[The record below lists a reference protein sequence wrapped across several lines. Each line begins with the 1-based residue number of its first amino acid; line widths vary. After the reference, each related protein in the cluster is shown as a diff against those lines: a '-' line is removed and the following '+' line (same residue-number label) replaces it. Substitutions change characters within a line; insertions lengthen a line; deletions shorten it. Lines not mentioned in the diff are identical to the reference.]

1 MKKTVFLS
9 CLIYTVFSQ
18 AQTLRVGEWRD
29 HLSYK
34 STQDVC
40 EVGNSIYVSTDLAL
54 FEYNTAD
61 NSIERINSLNRLSD
75 TGVSSIEVNED
86 ILIVAYDNG
95 NIDIIRG
102 NDTANLPDIKNA
114 SLIADKRVNHIN
126 IANNIAYL
134 SCGFGIV
141 VLDLDREEV
150 KDTYF
155 IGEYGSQLNV
165 LSTSLAHNS
174 IYAATNKGLY
184 RADISESN
192 LADYNSWEKL
202 SVHTHSRV
210 NLLESF
216 NGLLFANLHGE
227 EYNTDTIYYFDGNNW
242 DLFRQESS
250 NVSIKGGSQELV
262 LTSRFNVL
270 VYDQDLNITHQ
281 LYSRQFNLD
290 KTADFNSAIFTDKDE
305 FWIADKHNGLLHND
319 SDFFESIKPSGPFL
333 SDGGQI
339 VNFGDEILVAHGAKN
354 ENWDPSW
361 HKSELSILK
370 KDDWTTSNNL
380 FDADF
385 IDIVAVNK
393 SGPTTYLASFNKGL
407 AKMTG
412 LDLDV
417 IYNETNSSLQKRAIH
432 DDWIEIGSIQ
442 FDSKGSLWCTNSQTY
457 EPLSVKH
464 TNGEWESFSLGSGV
478 TETQDLAKLLI
489 DKNDQK
495 WVQLKNNGL
504 VVFDESRQ
512 GIKTRKLTDSEN
524 MGNLVSNRVHSF
536 VEDLEGEIWIGTDNG
551 VSVFY
556 DSNSIFQGASASQVV
571 VTLGDYNSYLLE
583 GQQINDIEVDGA
595 NRKWFATNN
604 SGVIVTSANGTEEIH
619 HFTSENSPLFSN
631 KVLDI
636 EMNDVTGEVFF
647 ATEKGII
654 SLRSESTQGNADF
667 SDVLVFPNPV
677 QPNYTGPITIKGL
690 ITDAVVKITDISGNL
705 IYETVALGGQ
715 AVWDGK
721 SFDGQKAHTGVYLVF
736 CSDQQGTISH
746 VTKLLFVRG

>member
-1 MKKTVFLS
+1 MKKTIFLS
-9 CLIYTVFSQ
+9 CLIYTFCTQ
-18 AQTLRVGEWRD
+18 AQSLRVGEWRD

-34 STQDVC
+34 SAQDVC
-40 EVGNSIYVSTDLAL
+40 EVGNTIYVSTDRAL

-61 NSIERINSLNRLSD
+61 NSIERLNTLNRLSD
-75 TGVSSIEVNED
+75 TGVSSIEANEN

-95 NIDIIRG
+95 NVDIIRG
-102 NDTANLPDIKNA
+102 NKTVNLPDIKTA
-114 SLIADKRVNHIN
+114 SLIADKRVNQIN
-126 IANNIAYL
+126 VDNNLAYL

-155 IGEYGSQLNV
+155 IGELGAQVNV
-165 LSTSLAHNS
+165 LSTCIAHNR

-184 RADISESN
+184 MADTSHPN
-192 LADYNSWEKL
+192 LANYQAWEKL
-202 SVHTHSRV
+202 SAHSQSRV
-210 NLLESF
+210 DLLESF
-216 NGLLFANLHGE
+216 NGLLFVNLHGE
-227 EYNTDTIYYFDGNNW
+227 EYNTDTLYHFDGNNW
-242 DLFRQESS
+242 VVFEQERS
-250 NVSIKGGSQELV
+250 NVSIKASSQKLV
-262 LTSRFNVL
+262 LTRRFGIS
-270 VYDQDLNITHQ
+270 VYNQELNSTHY
-281 LYSRQFNLD
+281 LSSGEFNLD
-290 KTADFNSAIFTDKDE
+290 KIDFNSAIFTDEDE
-305 FWIADKHNGLLHND
+305 FWVADKYNGLLHND
-319 SDFFESIKPSGPFL
+319 GDFFESINPSGPFL
-333 SDGGQI
+333 SDVGQI
-339 VNFGDEILVAHGAKN
+339 INFGDEILVAHGAKT
-354 ENWDPSW
+354 ENWDPRW

-370 KDDWTTSNNL
+370 KDDWTTSNTL
-380 FDADF
+380 IDADF
-385 IDIVAVNK
+385 IDVVAVNK
-393 SGPTTYLASFNKGL
+393 SGSTTYLASFNKGL

-432 DDWIEIGSIQ
+432 DDWIEIGAIQ
-442 FDSKGSLWCTNSQTY
+442 FDSEGNLWCTNSQTY
-457 EPLSVKH
+457 EPLSVKY
-464 TNGEWESFSLGSGV
+464 TSGDWESFSLGSVV

-504 VVFDESRQ
+504 VVFDERRQ
-512 GIKTRKLTDSEN
+512 GIKTRKLTNSEN
-524 MGNLVSNRVHSF
+524 EGNLASNRVHSF
-536 VEDLEGEIWIGTDNG
+536 AEDLEGEIWIGTDNG

-556 DSNSIFQGASASQVV
+556 DSNSIFQGENASQVV
-571 VTLGDYNSYLLE
+571 VTLGDHNSYLLE
-583 GQQINDIEVDGA
+583 GQQINDIEIDGA

-604 SGVIVTSANGTEEIH
+604 SGVVVTSENGTEEIH

-647 ATEKGII
+647 ATEKGLI

-667 SDVLVFPNPV
+667 SEVLVFPNPV
-677 QPNYTGPITIKGL
+677 KPDYSGPITIKGL

-736 CSDQQGTISH
+736 CSDQEGTISH

>member
-1 MKKTVFLS
+1 MKKTIFLS
-9 CLIYTVFSQ
+9 CLIYTICTQ
-18 AQTLRVGEWRD
+18 AQSLRVGEWRD

-34 STQDVC
+34 SAYDVC
-40 EVGNSIYVSTDLAL
+40 EVGNTIYVSTDRAL

-61 NSIERINSLNRLSD
+61 NSIERLNTLNRLSD
-75 TGVSSIEVNED
+75 TGVSSIEANENT
-86 ILIVAYDNG
+86 LIVAYNNG
-95 NIDIIRG
+95 NIDMISG
-102 NDTANLPDIKNA
+102 NNIVNLPDIKNA
-114 SLIADKRVNHIN
+114 SLIADKRINHIN
-126 IANNIAYL
+126 IDNKLAYL

-155 IGEYGSQLNV
+155 IGELGAQVNV
-165 LSTSLAHNS
+165 LSTCIAHNR

-184 RADISESN
+184 MADTGHPN
-192 LADYNSWEKL
+192 LANYQAWEKL
-202 SVHTHSRV
+202 SAHSQSRV
-210 NLLESF
+210 DLLESF
-216 NGLLFANLHGE
+216 NGLLFVNLHGE
-227 EYNTDTIYYFDGNNW
+227 EYNTDTLYHFDGNNW
-242 DLFRQESS
+242 VIFEQESS
-250 NVSIKGGSQELV
+250 NVSIKAKSQELV
-262 LTSRFNVL
+262 LTRRFGIS
-270 VYDQDLNITHQ
+270 VYNQELNSTHY
-281 LYSRQFNLD
+281 LSSGEFNLD
-290 KTADFNSAIFTDKDE
+290 KIDFNSAIFTDKDE
-305 FWIADKHNGLLHND
+305 FWIADKYNGLLHND
-319 SDFFESIKPSGPFL
+319 RDFFESIKPSGPFL

-339 VNFGDEILVAHGAKN
+339 VNFGDEILVAHGAKS

-370 KDDWTTSNNL
+370 KDDWTTSNAIKE
-380 FDADF
+380 ADF
-385 IDIVAVNK
+385 TDIVAVNK
-393 SGPTTYLASFNKGL
+393 RGSTTYLASFNTGL
-407 AKMTG
+407 AKMTALN
-412 LDLDV
+412 LDE

-432 DDWIEIGSIQ
+432 DDWIEVGAIQ
-442 FDSKGSLWCTNSQTY
+442 FDSEGNLWCTNSQTY
-457 EPLSVKH
+457 EPLSVKY
-464 TNGEWESFSLGSGV
+464 TSGDWESFSLGSVV

-504 VVFDESRQ
+504 VVFDERRQ
-512 GIKTRKLTDSEN
+512 GIKTRKLTNSEN
-524 MGNLVSNRVHSF
+524 EGNLASNRVHSF
-536 VEDLEGEIWIGTDNG
+536 AEDLEGEIWIGTDNG

-556 DSNSIFQGASASQVV
+556 DSNSIFQGDNASQVV
-571 VTLGDYNSYLLE
+571 VTLGDHNSYLLE
-583 GQQINDIEVDGA
+583 GQQINDIEIDGA

-604 SGVIVTSANGTEEIH
+604 SGVVVTSENGTEEIH

-636 EMNDVTGEVFF
+636 EVNDVTGEVFF
-647 ATEKGII
+647 ATEKGLI

-667 SDVLVFPNPV
+667 SEVLVFPNPV
-677 QPNYTGPITIKGL
+677 KPDYSGPITIKGL

-736 CSDQQGTISH
+736 CSDQEGTISH

>member
-1 MKKTVFLS
+1 MLLN
-9 CLIYTVFSQ
+9 CIIYTVFTQ
-18 AQTLRVGEWRD
+18 AQSLRVGEWRD

-34 STQDVC
+34 SAQDVC

-54 FEYNTAD
+54 FECNTVD
-61 NSIERINSLNRLSD
+61 NSIERINTLNRLSD
-75 TGVSSIEVNED
+75 SGISTIEANENT
-86 ILIVAYDNG
+86 LIVAYDNG
-95 NIDIIRG
+95 NIDMIRG
-102 NDTANLPDIKNA
+102 NNTVNLPDIKNA
-114 SLIADKRVNHIN
+114 SIIADKKVNNIN
-126 IANNIAYL
+126 IVNNLAYL

-155 IGEYGSQLNV
+155 IGEYGAQTNV

-174 IYAATNKGLY
+174 IYAATSKGLY
-184 RADISESN
+184 RADIYESN

-202 SVHTHSRV
+202 SAHSQSHV
-210 NLLESF
+210 DLLESF

-227 EYNTDTIYYFDGNNW
+227 EYNTDTLYHFDGNNW
-242 DLFRQESS
+242 IAFKQESS
-250 NVSIKGGSQELV
+250 NVSLKGGPHQLV
-262 LTSRFNVL
+262 LASRFNVL
-270 VYDQDLNITHQ
+270 VCDQNLNITHQ
-281 LYSRQFNLD
+281 LYSSQFDLD
-290 KTADFNSAIFTDKDE
+290 ETVDFNSAIFTDKDE
-305 FWIADKHNGLLHND
+305 FWVASKSNGLLHND
-319 SDFFESIKPSGPFL
+319 GDFFESIKPSGPFL

-339 VNFGDEILVAHGAKN
+339 VNFGDEILVAHGAKS
-354 ENWDPSW
+354 ENWDPGW
-361 HKSELSILK
+361 QKGELSILK
-370 KDDWTTSNNL
+370 KDDWTASNALNN
-380 FDADF
+380 ADF
-385 IDIVAVNK
+385 TDIVAVNK
-393 SGPTTYLASFNKGL
+393 RGPTTYLASFNKGI

-417 IYNETNSSLQKRAIH
+417 IYNETNSSLQKRAIY
-432 DDWIEIGSIQ
+432 DDWIEVGAIQ
-442 FDSKGSLWCTNSQTY
+442 FDSEGNLWCTNSQTY

-464 TNGEWESFSLGSGV
+464 TTGGWESFSLGSGV

-512 GIKTRKLTDSEN
+512 GLKSIKLTNSEN
-524 MGNLVSNRVHSF
+524 AGNLVSNRVHSF
-536 VEDLEGEIWIGTDNG
+536 AEDLEGEIWIGTDNG
-551 VSVFY
+551 VCVFY
-556 DSNSIFQGASASQVV
+556 DSNSIFQGENASQVV
-571 VTLGDYNSYLLE
+571 VTQGDYNSYLLE
-583 GQQINDIEVDGA
+583 GQQINDIEIDGA

-604 SGVIVTSANGTEEIH
+604 SGVIVTSANGTKEIH
-619 HFTSENSPLFSN
+619 HFTTENSPLFSN

-647 ATEKGII
+647 ATEKGLI
-654 SLRSESTQGNADF
+654 SMRSESTQGNADF
-667 SDVLVFPNPV
+667 SEVLVFPNPV
-677 QPNYTGPITIKGL
+677 KPDYRGPITIKGL

-736 CSDQQGTISH
+736 CSDQEGTISH

>member
-9 CLIYTVFSQ
+9 CLIYTAFTQ
-18 AQTLRVGEWRD
+18 AQSLRVGEWRD

-34 STQDVC
+34 YAYDVC
-40 EVGNSIYVSTDLAL
+40 EVGNSIYVSTDRAL
-54 FEYNTAD
+54 FEYNTVD
-61 NSIERINSLNRLSD
+61 NSIERINTLNKLSD
-75 TGVSSIEVNED
+75 TGVSSIGTSGNL
-86 ILIVAYDNG
+86 LIVVYDNG
-95 NIDIIRG
+95 NVDLIRG
-102 NDTANLPDIKNA
+102 NTTVNLPDIKNA

-126 IANNIAYL
+126 IDNNIAYL

-155 IGEYGSQLNV
+155 IGEYGAQINV

-184 RADISESN
+184 RADIYESN

-202 SVHTHSRV
+202 PAHSRSRV
-210 NLLESF
+210 DLLESF
-216 NGLLFANLHGE
+216 NGLLFVNLHGE
-227 EYNTDTIYYFDGNNW
+227 EYNTDTLYHFDGNNW
-242 DLFRQESS
+242 VVFEQESS
-250 NVSIKGGSQELV
+250 NVSIKANSQELV
-262 LTSRFNVL
+262 LTTRFNVS
-270 VYDQDLNITHQ
+270 VYDQGLNRNQ
-281 LYSRQFNLD
+281 YLYSGQFNLD
-290 KTADFNSAIFTDKDE
+290 KIDFNSAIFTDKDE

-319 SDFFESIKPSGPFL
+319 GYFFESIKPSGPFL
-333 SDGGQI
+333 SDAGQI
-339 VNFGDEILVAHGAKN
+339 INFGDEILVAHGAKS
-354 ENWDPSW
+354 ENWDPRW

-370 KDDWTTSNNL
+370 KDDWTTSNVL
-380 FDADF
+380 KDEDF

-393 SGPTTYLASFNKGL
+393 RGPTTYLASFHKGL

-417 IYNETNSSLQKRAIH
+417 IYNETNSSLQKRAVANP
-432 DDWIEIGSIQ
+432 DWIEIGAIQ
-442 FDSKGSLWCTNSQTY
+442 FDSEGNLWCTNSQTY
-457 EPLSVKH
+457 EPLSVKY
-464 TNGEWESFSLGSGV
+464 TNGDWESFSLGSGV

-495 WVQLKNNGL
+495 WIQLKNNGL
-504 VVFDESRQ
+504 IVFDESRQ
-512 GIKTRKLTDSEN
+512 GIKSIKLTNSEN
-524 MGNLVSNRVHSF
+524 AGNLVSNRVHSF
-536 VEDLEGEIWIGTDNG
+536 AEDLEGEIWVGTDNG

-556 DSNSIFQGASASQVV
+556 DSNSIFQGANASQIV
-571 VTLGDYNSYLLE
+571 VTLGEYNSYLLE
-583 GQQINDIEVDGA
+583 GQQINDIEIDGA

-604 SGVIVTSANGTEEIH
+604 SGVVVTSANGTDEIH

-647 ATEKGII
+647 ATEKGLT
-654 SLRSESTQGNADF
+654 SLRSESSKGNADF

-677 QPNYTGPITIKGL
+677 KPDYSGPITIKGL

-705 IYETVALGGQ
+705 IYETIALGGQ

-736 CSDQQGTISH
+736 CSDQEGTISH